1 MTNNLPEFQND
12 KIFIDANVFIYFFRL
27 HPEYSKTCQQFFS
40 NLQNAK
46 FKGFTTAFVIEEVA
60 YILLIRSI
68 ADDFNNHPIKV
79 IRDNPEVVRKYTD
92 KLHKAITIIFSMG
105 NLSVLDTP
113 AELFFS
119 MVEKMQHGLL
129 TRDALYLAVMD
140 QNNIQNI
147 ASFDSDFDRVDQIM
161 RWGI

>member
-1 MTNNLPEFQND
+1 M
-12 KIFIDANVFIYFFRL
+12 
-27 HPEYSKTCQQFFS
+27 
-40 NLQNAK
+40 
-46 FKGFTTAFVIEEVA
+46 IEEVA

>member
-1 MTNNLPEFQND
+1 MINNLSEFQNNN
-12 KIFIDANVFIYFFRL
+12 IFIDANVFIYFFRL
-27 HPEYSKTCQQFFS
+27 HPEYSQACQQFFS
-40 NLQNAK
+40 NLQNKK
-46 FKGFTTAFVIEEVA
+46 FKGFTNTFVIEEVL

-68 ADDFNNHPIKV
+68 ADDFNNHPIEV
-79 IRDNPEVVRKYTD
+79 IRDNPQVVRKYTD

-113 AELFFS
+113 VELFFS
-119 MVEKMQHGLL
+119 MVEKMEHGLL

>member
-1 MTNNLPEFQND
+1 M
-12 KIFIDANVFIYFFRL
+12 
-27 HPEYSKTCQQFFS
+27 
-40 NLQNAK
+40 
-46 FKGFTTAFVIEEVA
+46 IEEVA

-68 ADDFNNHPIKV
+68 ADDFNNHPIEV

-92 KLHKAITIIFSMG
+92 KLHKAITITFSMD
-105 NLSVLDTP
+105 NISVLDTP

-129 TRDALYLAVMD
+129 TRDALYQAVMG

-161 RWGI
+161 RSSI